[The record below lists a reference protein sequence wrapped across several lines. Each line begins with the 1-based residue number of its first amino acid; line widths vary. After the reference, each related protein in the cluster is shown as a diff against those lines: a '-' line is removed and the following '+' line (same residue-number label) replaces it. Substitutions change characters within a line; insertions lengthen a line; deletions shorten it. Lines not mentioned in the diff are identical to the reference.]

1 MILGVFADKLVKLYL
16 IRDEVFFLMGI
27 VTNKSPQIPLNIKVG
42 KGETVTFYMDGA
54 SAKAKLH
61 LTGFS
66 KSQESS
72 STAIGIPF
80 KGQQQSILM
89 TDVKSADKAKKRV
102 SIKESPDANRELTSS
117 DDDDDDDDE
126 EEDEE
131 EDTDEGIQVQA
142 KGKQK
147 VANGFQFQ
155 LDSEEDE
162 VQVIPQQKGKAKADG
177 KFGVEINTIYKS

>member
-1 MILGVFADKLVKLYL
+1 MILGCFADKLVKLYL

-117 DDDDDDDDE
+117 DVDDDDDDDDE
-126 EEDEE
+126 EEEEE

-155 LDSEEDE
+155 LDSDEDE

-177 KFGVEINTIYKS
+177 